1 MKNLKL
7 GQIIFVNLKNWNG
20 FSKIRQSRCL
30 LLYIR
35 LCYRV
40 SRNKKL
46 CKISTTGFKQSPV
59 VPKATDL
66 PTVPQ
71 SLPFNNW
78 NVFQKLIPSVR
89 IKRKRRPGIIM
100 PVRVLKDW
108 TRPSDPCF
116 RLIVV
121 MVTFVGSVIWMC
133 VWIYYG
139 VVLSRLGIKFHEMA
153 IVLFFVPIGANS
165 LLLGNVKSFF
175 FLLQSLPTLCKL
187 YTKFT
192 LSLTEPQ
199 VRRVQKQT
207 HFLPCAVFVNK
218 FF

>member
-1 MKNLKL
+1 MVFQKFANQGVFYFIFGFAIELAETKSSAKFLRRDSNRVLLCLKRPIC
-7 GQIIFVNLKNWNG
+7 Q
-20 FSKIRQSRCL
+20 
-30 LLYIR
+30 
-35 LCYRV
+35 LC
-40 SRNKKL
+40 
-46 CKISTTGFKQSPV
+46 
-59 VPKATDL
+59 
-66 PTVPQ
+66 Q

-78 NVFQKLIPSVR
+78 NVFQKLIPNVR